1 MRCCRA
7 TPNSWT
13 RNRSRRAGGA
23 GANRP
28 LRLQI
33 KDKIVGWYLKKAAKV
48 CSSKSPKMSN
58 FFFFFDLPEWLSE
71 EAIGVEAWSEGLGLS
86 AVPTTS
92 SSESSVFETV
102 LLSADIL
109 AGSGCVVL
117 SSVCLC
123 ASIACLKQ

>member
-1 MRCCRA
+1 M
-7 TPNSWT
+7 TMSSLNSLI
-13 RNRSRRAGGA
+13 
-23 GANRP
+23 P
-28 LRLQI
+28 LT
-33 KDKIVGWYLKKAAKV
+33 DH
-48 CSSKSPKMSN
+48 S
-58 FFFFFDLPEWLSE
+58 PEWLME
-71 EAIGVEAWSEGLGLS
+71 EAIGVVVCREGLGLS

-109 AGSGCVVL
+109 AGSGCDVL

>member
-1 MRCCRA
+1 VFFKESE
-7 TPNSWT
+7 NV
-13 RNRSRRAGGA
+13 
-23 GANRP
+23 
-28 LRLQI
+28 Q
-33 KDKIVGWYLKKAAKV
+33 
-48 CSSKSPKMSN
+48 